1 MSGHSKWNN
10 IKRKKEAA
18 DGAKAKIFTRIGRE
32 IAVAVKEG
40 GADPSSNSKLRDL
53 ISKAKANN
61 VPNDNID
68 RVIKKAAGDTDKNSY
83 ETMVYEGYGPGG
95 VAVIVEC
102 LTDNKNRTAGDVRH
116 YFDKFGGNMGTT
128 GCVSFMFTRKG
139 VITMEYDGQDEDK
152 VMEDCFEAGA
162 EDFNI
167 EDEIIE
173 VNAEP
178 NDVYKVSEVL
188 TGLGYK
194 VLSAEAAMVPSTY
207 TELTDETHLKFMNL
221 LLENLDENDDVQ
233 QVWHNWD
240 MPEEPEED

>member
-32 IAVAVKEG
+32 ITVCVKEG
-40 GADPSSNSKLRDL
+40 GPDPASNSKLRDL

-68 RVIKKAAGDTDKNSY
+68 RVIKKAAGDNDKNSY

-139 VITMEYDGQDEDK
+139 IIILENEGVDEDK
-152 VMEDCFEAGA
+152 LMEDCFEAGA
-162 EDFNI
+162 TDFNV
-167 EDEIIE
+167 DEEVIE
-173 VNAEP
+173 VTTEP
-178 NDVYKVSEVL
+178 NDVYKIADEL
-188 TGLGYK
+188 KNMGYT
-194 VLSAEAAMVPSTY
+194 VASAEDTMIPSTY
-207 TELTDETHLKFMNL
+207 TTLTDETHLRYMNL
-221 LLENLDENDDVQ
+221 LLENLDDNDDVQ
-233 QVWHNWD
+233 QVYHNWD
-240 MPEEPEED
+240 MPQSEDED